1 MQFFSLDGFDLQS
14 NVLLVFH
21 MCECEDVRLLCECM
35 FVSVFPEDQACV
47 RLYSINL

>member
-21 MCECEDVRLLCECM
+21 MYECVNM
-35 FVSVFPEDQACV
+35 FD
-47 RLYSINL
+47 

>member
-21 MCECEDVRLLCECM
+21 MCECMNALDECM
-35 FVSVFPEDQACV
+35 FACV
-47 RLYSINL
+47 SICPKV

>member
-21 MCECEDVRLLCECM
+21 MCECMDALDECM
-35 FVSVFPEDQACV
+35 CINMPQSVSMC
-47 RLYSINL
+47 

>member
-21 MCECEDVRLLCECM
+21 MCESVKLL
-35 FVSVFPEDQACV
+35 DYCV
-47 RLYSINL
+47 NLCLCISMLKRASMC